1 MTGILVDSNVIL
13 DVITDIGPWAA
24 WSSKSLAEASAKHQ
38 LITNQIVFAEVSV
51 AFARIEEAEAVFA
64 HLVFQREPIP
74 FEAAFL
80 AGKAFREYR
89 RRCGQRSSPLPDFFI
104 GAHAAVA
111 GYRLLTRD
119 PARFRIYFPKLDL
132 ISPDRPLSG

>member
-51 AFARIEEAEAVFA
+51 AFVRIEEAEAVFA
-64 HLVFQREPIP
+64 HLVFQRESIP

-89 RRCGQRSSPLPDFFI
+89 RRGGQRSSPLPDFFI

-119 PARFRIYFPKLDL
+119 PARFRTYFPKLDL

>member
-64 HLVFQREPIP
+64 HLVFQRESIP

-89 RRCGQRSSPLPDFFI
+89 RRGGQRSSPLPDFFI

-111 GYRLLTRD
+111 GYRLLTQD
-119 PARFRIYFPKLDL
+119 TARFRTYFPKLDL